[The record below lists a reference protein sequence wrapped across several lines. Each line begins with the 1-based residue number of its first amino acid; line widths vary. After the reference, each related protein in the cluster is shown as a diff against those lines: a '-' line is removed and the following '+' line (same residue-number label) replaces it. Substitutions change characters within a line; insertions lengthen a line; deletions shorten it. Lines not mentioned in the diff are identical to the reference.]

1 MSSALVKLL
10 AKQPTARLHAMQ
22 AEGREQIEGLR
33 YQDELIT
40 LALAEKAQVTAK
52 GHPAQEAPKTKPEA
66 SPPERNGSA
75 PLRRLDPGARG
86 ERREV
91 FREILS
97 EQSASPKTVAEILA
111 GVEARQ
117 IETNAAA
124 VRAMLRRMARDGE
137 IVRFDHKRWK
147 LASVNGSHAEESPT
161 DASSVGPGGVG
172 GESPWPPDDGSGAS
186 AAPNRSGVTS

>member
-10 AKQPTARLHAMQ
+10 AEQPTGRLHTLQ
-22 AEGREQIEGLR
+22 TEGREEMENFLERVEGLR

-40 LALAEKAQVTAK
+40 LALAEQQRVK
-52 GHPAQEAPKTKPEA
+52 PAQKAPKTETA
-66 SPPERNGSA
+66 AELSHQGQNGTTPSQ
-75 PLRRLDPGARG
+75 RLDPGARG

-111 GVEARQ
+111 AVEARE

-124 VRAMLRRMARDGE
+124 VRAMLRRMARDGQ

-147 LASVNGSHAEESPT
+147 LASANGSHRESPT
-161 DASSVGPGGVG
+161 EATSSGPAGMD
-172 GESPWPPDDGSGAS
+172 GEALL
-186 AAPNRSGVTS
+186 RE